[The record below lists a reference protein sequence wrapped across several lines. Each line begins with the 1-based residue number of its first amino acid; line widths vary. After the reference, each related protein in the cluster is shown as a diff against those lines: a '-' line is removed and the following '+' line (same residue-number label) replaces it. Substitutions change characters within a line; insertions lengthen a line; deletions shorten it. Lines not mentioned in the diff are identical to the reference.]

1 MFQIMRHQQTRD
13 KHGIKRKLDVGKA
26 AEGNCAYAWRL
37 CMSIMHG
44 DYAWRLCMAIMHGDY
59 AMRIVS

>member
-44 DYAWRLCMAIMHGDY
+44 DYAWRLCNAH
-59 AMRIVS
+59 R

>member
-37 CMSIMHG
+37 CMSIMQCASLADRG
-44 DYAWRLCMAIMHGDY
+44 SAAR
-59 AMRIVS
+59 